1 MRKPKQPGS
10 APHTH
15 GWALGVQGQLMLF
28 LCGITV
34 LTLGLVW
41 GLITYGLQPMY
52 NRNIQKRLERESS
65 VIAGMIDSAG
75 GQISSRDY
83 GSLTLQNETFW
94 SNLKTALE
102 NGVINVDNCCIDISD
117 STCRSVQFLE
127 GLYPVS
133 YTHLTLPTIL
143 RV

>member
-41 GLITYGLQPMY
+41 GLIQGYGAGASVTAAGVFADIMSIA
-52 NRNIQKRLERESS
+52 NI
-65 VIAGMIDSAG
+65 
-75 GQISSRDY
+75 
-83 GSLTLQNETFW
+83 
-94 SNLKTALE
+94 
-102 NGVINVDNCCIDISD
+102 
-117 STCRSVQFLE
+117 
-127 GLYPVS
+127 
-133 YTHLTLPTIL
+133 
-143 RV
+143 

>member
-75 GQISSRDY
+75 PDFQPGLWFPDAAERNVLVQPENRTGKRRDQCGQ
-83 GSLTLQNETFW
+83 LL
-94 SNLKTALE
+94 
-102 NGVINVDNCCIDISD
+102 
-117 STCRSVQFLE
+117 
-127 GLYPVS
+127 
-133 YTHLTLPTIL
+133 H
-143 RV
+143 

>member
-15 GWALGVQGQLMLF
+15 GWALGVQGPAVLF

-94 SNLKTALE
+94 SNLE
-102 NGVINVDNCCIDISD
+102 NRTGKRRDQCG
-117 STCRSVQFLE
+117 QL
-127 GLYPVS
+127 L
-133 YTHLTLPTIL
+133 H
-143 RV
+143 

>member
-41 GLITYGLQPMY
+41 GLITYGLQP
-52 NRNIQKRLERESS
+52 IKP
-65 VIAGMIDSAG
+65 IFG
-75 GQISSRDY
+75 
-83 GSLTLQNETFW
+83 
-94 SNLKTALE
+94 
-102 NGVINVDNCCIDISD
+102 
-117 STCRSVQFLE
+117 
-127 GLYPVS
+127 
-133 YTHLTLPTIL
+133 
-143 RV
+143 

>member
-41 GLITYGLQPMY
+41 GLITYGLQP
-52 NRNIQKRLERESS
+52 I
-65 VIAGMIDSAG
+65 
-75 GQISSRDY
+75 
-83 GSLTLQNETFW
+83 
-94 SNLKTALE
+94 TAPQQ
-102 NGVINVDNCCIDISD
+102 DMDA
-117 STCRSVQFLE
+117 
-127 GLYPVS
+127 
-133 YTHLTLPTIL
+133 IL
-143 RV
+143 GRK

>member
-94 SNLKTALE
+94 SNLKTAPAAACSFWR
-102 NGVINVDNCCIDISD
+102 GF
-117 STCRSVQFLE
+117 TPAF
-127 GLYPVS
+127 
-133 YTHLTLPTIL
+133 YTTAWPLSAIT
-143 RV
+143 

>member
-1 MRKPKQPGS
+1 
-10 APHTH
+10 
-15 GWALGVQGQLMLF
+15 MLF

-65 VIAGMIDSAG
+65 VISGMIDSAG

-83 GSLTLQNETFW
+83 GSLTLQNENVLVQPENRTG
-94 SNLKTALE
+94 KT
-102 NGVINVDNCCIDISD
+102 GVINVDNCCIDISD
-117 STCRSVQFLE
+117 NTCRSVQFLE
-127 GLYPVS
+127 GLYPCILHNSMATFGDNMTV
-133 YTHLTLPTIL
+133 YTPDTPNRHSGPPCP
-143 RV
+143 VQ